1 MNIHSTKFSFNNV
14 FVLSFKELFSI
25 NYKFLNLC
33 CNQTLCCVVVFLC
46 ETCSIFT
53 RIQVRLWKKCV
64 SIAATTH
71 PLNQPNIWLS
81 WRLCWD
87 FFISCRLRWD
97 DLISIYVWNI
107 CFTVCKNLSLLMMCL
122 VLLWATTIY
131 INVLHWYCILQ
142 EVKFYFQ
149 Q

>member
-1 MNIHSTKFSFNNV
+1 MSLFFQSRNYSQLITNFWIYVATKH
-14 FVLSFKELFSI
+14 
-25 NYKFLNLC
+25 
-33 CNQTLCCVVVFLC
+33 CVVWVVFLC
-46 ETCSIFT
+46 ETYSIFT
-53 RIQVRLWKKCV
+53 RIQVRFWKKCGSV
-64 SIAATTH
+64 AATTH

-131 INVLHWYCILQ
+131 INVLHGYCILQ
-142 EVKFYFQ
+142 EVKIYFQ